1 MSHFLDVGPRIKNE
15 SDAETPDK
23 RTSSSPASSAMSEA
37 VTPSIMVSHATTGNI
52 VFDRGQNDLIAKGG
66 FGKRLT
72 HLHTF
77 H

>member
-1 MSHFLDVGPRIKNE
+1 
-15 SDAETPDK
+15 
-23 RTSSSPASSAMSEA
+23 MSEA